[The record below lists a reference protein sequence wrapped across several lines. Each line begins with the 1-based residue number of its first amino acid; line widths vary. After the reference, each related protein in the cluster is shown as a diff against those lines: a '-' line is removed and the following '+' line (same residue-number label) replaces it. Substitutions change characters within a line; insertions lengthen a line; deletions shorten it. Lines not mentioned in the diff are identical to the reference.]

1 MELASIFNGS
11 SEKHALLPGGTV
23 VAGPEEKHEFYVV
36 LWAEI
41 VTKIVRQI
49 QDDDAGDDLV
59 SAKE

>member
-1 MELASIFNGS
+1 M
-11 SEKHALLPGGTV
+11 LLPGGTG
-23 VAGPEEKHEFYVV
+23 VAGPEEKPEFYVV

-41 VTKIVRQI
+41 MTKIVRQV